1 MARKLAVSP
10 FVLHQSMPCFFLWL
24 SLVGNY
30 WHHWRWL
37 CTGPPHSEMTSR
49 INLWRWWCNQAE
61 ILAIPQNQIFNTLWF
76 CLTFTYKTLP
86 SMWCVFFVVVL
97 LWTVFFCCPDFSLVL
112 IPVWRHPGTIPGTI
126 SQSHRSIIAFE
137 SGNAPSRSIIRSHDS
152 R

>member
-86 SMWCVFFVVVL
+86 SMWCVFFCCCFVVDCFL
-97 LWTVFFCCPDFSLVL
+97 LLSWFLSCFDTSV
-112 IPVWRHPGTIPGTI
+112 
-126 SQSHRSIIAFE
+126 
-137 SGNAPSRSIIRSHDS
+137 APSGHNSWHNFPIPQVDYCVWIRKRALSLDHS
-152 R
+152 LTR